1 MRMNVHVRNVISNNG
16 TNAQTESESI
26 TNVVHTL
33 CLSSLER
40 WPRNL
45 VATGH
50 GLSLTIISL
59 KKSLPDVLPCL
70 ALLMH
75 FEVHV
80 YTMYCICTCTCT
92 CTCMDLIHMYIY
104 MF

>member
-1 MRMNVHVRNVISNNG
+1 MRMNVRNVISNNG

-26 TNVVHTL
+26 TNVMHIL

-45 VATGH
+45 VVTGH

-70 ALLMH
+70 ALP
-75 FEVHV
+75 
-80 YTMYCICTCTCT
+80 C
-92 CTCMDLIHMYIY
+92 
-104 MF
+104 